1 MNFNTRLKELRLSK
15 GLSQKELAD
24 KLNVG
29 RTTVCEYE
37 RGKIVPKQE
46 GLLKLA
52 SFFNVSIDYL
62 TGVSNVST
70 TQKQNTSD
78 ISNWLNTIQHMLLDE
93 DNNQVTFEGNELS
106 PKHKL
111 YIDKLIQ
118 QLRNNI
124 DMFIQLDANITDTEL
139 TPKDYDRWDGRT
151 GIKVISKPTK
161 NAKKDTITYSEPD
174 DYFPKEIREKFSD
187 DCGGIQPL
195 EIIEKEE
202 YKRKVEL
209 VLQKQRNGEELT
221 DDELDILFEQM
232 SRECA
237 NSMTGTH
244 PPTEENK

>member
-1 MNFNTRLKELRLSK
+1 
-15 GLSQKELAD
+15 
-24 KLNVG
+24 
-29 RTTVCEYE
+29 
-37 RGKIVPKQE
+37 
-46 GLLKLA
+46 
-52 SFFNVSIDYL
+52 
-62 TGVSNVST
+62 
-70 TQKQNTSD
+70 
-78 ISNWLNTIQHMLLDE
+78 MLLDE
-93 DNNQVTFEGNELS
+93 DNTQVTFEGKELS

-111 YIDKLIQ
+111 YIDQLIQ

-161 NAKKDTITYSEPD
+161 NAKKDTITYSESD

-202 YKRKVEL
+202 YKRKVEI

-221 DDELDILFEQM
+221 DDEIDILFEQM
-232 SRECA
+232 STECA
-237 NSMTGTH
+237 ESMNGTH
-244 PPTEENK
+244 PPTKENK